1 MSTYTQKEID
11 KNIRKLTSD
20 VEDLKHERS
29 GLTKE
34 ISEKNKQITYWKE
47 LDSSQYKIELWL
59 TKKGDTLLIKVTI
72 VVCVVLFILT
82 VLFLQKTS
90 LGKQIRAV
98 SSNLDLSNIF
108 GATIVEDVV
117 DTATGE
123 IYFEHGTE
131 ITNEI

>member
-47 LDSSQYKIELWL
+47 LDSSQYKIEL
-59 TKKGDTLLIKVTI
+59 
-72 VVCVVLFILT
+72 
-82 VLFLQKTS
+82 
-90 LGKQIRAV
+90 
-98 SSNLDLSNIF
+98 
-108 GATIVEDVV
+108 
-117 DTATGE
+117 
-123 IYFEHGTE
+123 
-131 ITNEI
+131 